1 MIPILDEIFGRPNK
15 VSVVTFKQGAATG
28 HKSINPGLVTTTNF
42 VLIYA
47 KKKDVWQPSR
57 LYTQRDRDDRY
68 SQYVVNI
75 DDPYPKWTWIPL
87 SEAVSERIGVKP
99 RQIKKHLGRD
109 FDHYM
114 LGFVVANANRII
126 RTARPDYKSV
136 GAAVREAIDR
146 SKEHS
151 TEVLLHERNSHSDM
165 YFKAGERL
173 LFYKDKLK
181 KVDGELVSGEP
192 LTNLWDDLLS
202 NNLHKEGGVKF
213 PKGKKP
219 EALLKRIVDLST
231 RPGDLVLDSFA
242 GSGTTGAVAHKMG
255 RRWIMVE
262 LGDHC
267 DTHIL
272 PRMTSVIDGADQD
285 GVSKSLKW
293 QGGGGFRYYRLAP
306 SLLTKDHWENWVISQ
321 EYNAAM
327 LAEAMCKH
335 QGFVYAPDEHCWWK
349 QGRAGEHGFIYVTTQ
364 TLTQEQLVAI
374 HDEMGSEESLLI
386 CCSAFRANP
395 DVFEKITLKKIPN
408 AVLGRCEFGRDDYSL
423 EVAELPHAQPEPDIV
438 DDLFAE
444 DEA

>member
-1 MIPILDEIFGRPNK
+1 M
-15 VSVVTFKQGAATG
+15 
-28 HKSINPGLVTTTNF
+28 
-42 VLIYA
+42 IYA

-136 GAAVREAIDR
+136 GAAVRETIDR

-219 EALLKRIVDLST
+219 DDL
-231 RPGDLVLDSFA
+231 P
-242 GSGTTGAVAHKMG
+242 
-255 RRWIMVE
+255 
-262 LGDHC
+262 
-267 DTHIL
+267 
-272 PRMTSVIDGADQD
+272 
-285 GVSKSLKW
+285 
-293 QGGGGFRYYRLAP
+293 P
-306 SLLTKDHWENWVISQ
+306 SL
-321 EYNAAM
+321 
-327 LAEAMCKH
+327 
-335 QGFVYAPDEHCWWK
+335 GP
-349 QGRAGEHGFIYVTTQ
+349 
-364 TLTQEQLVAI
+364 
-374 HDEMGSEESLLI
+374 
-386 CCSAFRANP
+386 SA
-395 DVFEKITLKKIPN
+395 
-408 AVLGRCEFGRDDYSL
+408 S
-423 EVAELPHAQPEPDIV
+423 
-438 DDLFAE
+438 
-444 DEA
+444 